1 MSDLWFCFVLFFSF
15 QSHTQCR
22 CKSIKIINLC
32 GRRLGSKMFE
42 LYVKSRPWVCLV
54 GSFKFWKSVESFGCQ
69 RMHDPMRRFLIGSCI
84 RFKSNSTPSTE
95 VTDHQ
100 HRFHVLQQHF
110 IWNNMDKTAETVWQ
124 LTEII
129 LFIYFFLCILYRLF
143 IITCHW
149 KQQRKKTY
157 PRDAKKMKTWNLPET
172 DHKIC

>member
-1 MSDLWFCFVLFFSF
+1 MGGDL
-15 QSHTQCR
+15 
-22 CKSIKIINLC
+22 
-32 GRRLGSKMFE
+32 G
-42 LYVKSRPWVCLV
+42 VKCSSCTSNPDPECVWWGVD
-54 GSFKFWKSVESFGCQ
+54 SFKFWKSVESFGCQ
-69 RMHDPMRRFLIGSCI
+69 RMHDPMRRFLIGPCI

-143 IITCHW
+143 ITTCHW